1 MYSTLRYKLESNGT
15 TYENE
20 SLNAS
25 VFVDLISDL
34 ELHDFVVLQPSE
46 LVEGS
51 MYLQAAS
58 LEEPGKMVVET
69 RLQEGESGFKHYS
82 YTTAD
87 KTKVIQWFLDYWGK
101 QELPKLEDWQDIT
114 HEMG

>member
-25 VFVDLISDL
+25 VFVDLITDL
-34 ELHDFVVLQPSE
+34 ELHDFVVLQPSD

-58 LEEPGKMVVET
+58 LEEPGQMVVET
-69 RLQEGESGFKHYS
+69 RLQEGEDGFRHYS

-87 KTKVIQWFLDYWGK
+87 TTKVIQWFLDYWGK
-101 QELPKLEDWQDIT
+101 QELPKLEEWQDIT
-114 HEMG
+114 HEMN